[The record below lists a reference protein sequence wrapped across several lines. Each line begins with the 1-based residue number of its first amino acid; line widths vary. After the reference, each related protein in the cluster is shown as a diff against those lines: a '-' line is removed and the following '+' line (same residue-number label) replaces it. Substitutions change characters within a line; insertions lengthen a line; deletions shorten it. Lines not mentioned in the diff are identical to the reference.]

1 MPAIALITHPDYDVS
16 VPQGHRFV
24 GQKFSDLMRC
34 LNRQKWFDNFDV
46 FQTRPVRISDLR
58 AVHDAE
64 YIASFAYNKLD
75 IAAQRSINLPWN
87 ERLLKRS
94 FLAVNGTYQAA
105 QMALDRGIACHGAGG
120 THHAHRG
127 YGSGFCVFN
136 DLAFAAHALIRHNGV
151 KRVLILDVDVHQ
163 GDGTIDICSINPDIY
178 TASLHGL
185 NNFPF
190 QKRQGSLDINLPD
203 GMTDGPYIST
213 LNSALHQIWRDFEP
227 EFVIYDAG
235 VDVHGSDG
243 LGRLNLTNQGIFDRD
258 RTVMQFFKNRRVPI
272 ATTIGGGYSRD
283 REALAQR
290 HSLVFAAAQFVFG
303 SDQL

>member
-1 MPAIALITHPDYDVS
+1 MPAIALITHPDYDIS

-24 GQKFSDLMRC
+24 GQKFSDLMQY
-34 LNRQKWFDNFDV
+34 LTVQTWFENFEV
-46 FQTRPVRISDLR
+46 FQTKSVRISDLR

-64 YIASFAYNKLD
+64 YIANFACNKLD
-75 IAAQRSINLPWN
+75 IAAQRSLNLPWN

-105 QMALDRGIACHGAGG
+105 QIALDRAIACHAAGG

-127 YGSGFCVFN
+127 HGSGFCVFN

-163 GDGTIDICSINPDIY
+163 GDGTIDICSSNSDIY

-190 QKRQGSLDINLPD
+190 QKRQGSMDITLPN
-203 GMTDGPYIST
+203 GMTDGPYISI

-235 VDVHGSDG
+235 VDVHGADG

-258 RTVMQFFKNRRVPI
+258 RTVMQFFKNLRVPI

-283 REALAQR
+283 RAALAQR
-290 HSLVFAAAQFVFG
+290 HSLVFAAAQSVFG
-303 SDQL
+303 PDRL

>member
-1 MPAIALITHPDYDVS
+1 
-16 VPQGHRFV
+16 
-24 GQKFSDLMRC
+24 
-34 LNRQKWFDNFDV
+34 
-46 FQTRPVRISDLR
+46 
-58 AVHDAE
+58 
-64 YIASFAYNKLD
+64 
-75 IAAQRSINLPWN
+75 
-87 ERLLKRS
+87 
-94 FLAVNGTYQAA
+94 
-105 QMALDRGIACHGAGG
+105 
-120 THHAHRG
+120 
-127 YGSGFCVFN
+127 VFN

-163 GDGTIDICSINPDIY
+163 GDGTIDICSSNSNIY

-190 QKRQGSLDINLPD
+190 QKRQGSMDITLPD
-203 GMTDGPYIST
+203 GMTDGPYISI

-235 VDVHGSDG
+235 VDVHGADG

-283 REALAQR
+283 RAALAQR
-290 HSLVFAAAQFVFG
+290 HSLVFAAAQSVFG
-303 SDQL
+303 PDRL